1 MKPSPAEQA
10 GAVMLSKMP
19 HALGDCCLT
28 DFHSDSAQNFVAR
41 QAVDAETSARFSRLQ
56 KGLTDHVPDAAQSS

>member
-19 HALGDCCLT
+19 DALGDCCLA
-28 DFHSDSAQNFVAR
+28 DFHSDSAQNFAALP
-41 QAVDAETSARFSRLQ
+41 AVDAETSARFSRL
-56 KGLTDHVPDAAQSS
+56 